1 MSRRDLLF
9 DSLKNCIVI
18 LEKDRLRE
26 PSKKVASTIE
36 NKIVQCVDEGLQIF
50 GESAKEAIYFYLK
63 RNFQL
68 KKTEIPEKPETFCK
82 AITSLFGEDGA
93 KLIEEFILQKMR
105 LCFKLKHRSRLTF
118 VKTVLNLKAKQNK
131 VS

>member
-1 MSRRDLLF
+1 M
-9 DSLKNCIVI
+9 
-18 LEKDRLRE
+18 
-26 PSKKVASTIE
+26 KVASTIDK
-36 NKIVQCVDEGLQIF
+36 KIIQCVDEGLQVF
-50 GESAKEAIYFYLK
+50 GESAKEAMYFYLK

-93 KLIEEFILQKMR
+93 KLIEESMLQKMG

>member
-1 MSRRDLLF
+1 M
-9 DSLKNCIVI
+9 VI

-26 PSKKVASTIE
+26 PSMKVASTTE
-36 NKIVQCVDEGLQIF
+36 NKIVHCVDEGLQIF
-50 GESAKEAIYFYLK
+50 GEAAKEAIYFYLK

-68 KKTEIPEKPETFCK
+68 RKTEIPEEPETFCK

-93 KLIEEFILQKMR
+93 KPIEESILQKTR
-105 LCFKLKHRSRLTF
+105 LCFKLKHRSRSTF
-118 VKTVLNLKAKQNK
+118 VKTVLNLKAKQSK